1 LQRKGDSISKALA
14 HSEFA
19 LWSHASIGP
28 VPITDWQIEGREPF
42 SLAELESIAL
52 DVKNAAY
59 KVIEGK
65 GATNYA
71 IGLSGARIVEAILR
85 DENAILPVSSVLT
98 EYKGISDV
106 ALSVPSVVGAGGVE
120 RVVDVPMTDLE
131 LRKLQASA
139 AALKA
144 TISKLGLD

>member
-1 LQRKGDSISKALA
+1 
-14 HSEFA
+14 
-19 LWSHASIGP
+19 
-28 VPITDWQIEGREPF
+28 
-42 SLAELESIAL
+42 
-52 DVKNAAY
+52 
-59 KVIEGK
+59 
-65 GATNYA
+65 
-71 IGLSGARIVEAILR
+71 
-85 DENAILPVSSVLT
+85 VSSVLT

-106 ALSVPSVVGAGGVE
+106 ALSVPCVVGAGGVE